1 MKDVQ
6 RALLDHYCTALHEY
20 SVAVRNFAASLQVG
34 DELAIKSARRA
45 VIASRMKCVKAL
57 GTLDGRMPGMRMRE
71 ETPPHLLTRPI
82 TARLNAIG
90 LSASE

>member
-1 MKDVQ
+1 MNDVQ

-57 GTLDGRMPGMRMRE
+57 GTLDGCMPGIERGKAAPPLD
-71 ETPPHLLTRPI
+71 ETTLL
-82 TARLNAIG
+82 RLG
-90 LSASE
+90 